1 MSDDDWLPEI
11 VIGVDFGMTSTGIL
25 SLFLHSPMPYL
36 ESPIMTLLIYFPHFR
51 GRILHGAGLA

>member
-11 VIGVDFGMTSTGIL
+11 VIGVDFGMTSTGSL

-36 ESPIMTLLIYFPHFR
+36 DHLIMTLLIYSSHFR
-51 GRILHGAGLA
+51 GRILHGTGLA